1 MSHKAVDW
9 QHGGRA
15 VDRNWTVVS
24 TSIRSPRDAAVEV
37 GVALAAAAEA

>member
-1 MSHKAVDW
+1 MSHKAAAW

-37 GVALAAAAEA
+37 GVDVAAAAAA